1 MTTVNTNPPAPH
13 EVDQVVTALR
23 EQVLVLCA
31 ESARHPG
38 AVRLSAH
45 GVAVEVE
52 WPSITAVVPG
62 EARPPVVPEPALVP
76 AAVPAAEATAVEVPA
91 TGPTVCAATVGT
103 FYRAPEPGAKP
114 FVSVGDPIAVGTQIG
129 IIEAMKLMIPVEADR
144 AGRIAEFVVED
155 GTAVEHGQ
163 PLLVLDPA
171 S

>member
-1 MTTVNTNPPAPH
+1 MTTTVNANPLAPH

-31 ESARHPG
+31 QSARHPE
-38 AVRLSAH
+38 AVRVSAH

-52 WPSITAVVPG
+52 WPTVAM
-62 EARPPVVPEPALVP
+62 PVVDSVEAAAPRPAPVVEEPA
-76 AAVPAAEATAVEVPA
+76 A
-91 TGPTVCAATVGT
+91 TGIAVCATTVGT

-114 FVSVGDPIAVGTQIG
+114 FVSEGDTIAVGTQIG

-144 AGRIAEFVVED
+144 AGRIAEFRVAD

-163 PLLVLDPA
+163 PLLVLEPA